1 MPRKITK
8 RKINFPNKSIILYNF
23 SIKNL
28 SYCHLPVTQTNQFA
42 TTRPHD
48 EYNRRGASAYRKR
61 RPAAS

>member
-42 TTRPHD
+42 TTRPHN
-48 EYNRRGASAYRKR
+48 EYSRQGASA
-61 RPAAS
+61 